1 MRKIIQWVMASA
13 DGYIDGPNGEFDW
26 AALSPQLGEYSD
38 LLHERA
44 DTFLF
49 GRGVWEMMA
58 SYWPHV
64 ESMSDDEHDL
74 KFAPIW
80 RETPKI
86 VFSRTLE
93 KADWNTRV
101 IGDNLAEEVAAL
113 KRQPGKDMLLSG
125 GSRLPAALTAL
136 GLIDEYHISVHP
148 VVLGGGKPLFRE
160 QEQRVNLQLVDAQTV
175 DSGVVILHYQPV
187 HEAPAS

>member
-1 MRKIIQWVMASA
+1 MRKIIRWVMASI

-26 AALSPQLGEYSD
+26 APLGPGLGEYAD
-38 LLHERA
+38 RLHERA

-49 GRGVWEMMA
+49 GRGVWDLMA

-64 ESMSDDEHDL
+64 DATSDDEHDL

-101 IGDNLAEEVAAL
+101 ISDNLAEEVAAL

-125 GSRLPAALTAL
+125 GSSLPAALTAL
-136 GLIDEYHISVHP
+136 GLIDEYHIGVHP

-160 QEQRVNLQLVDAQTV
+160 PRQRLNLALVNAQTV
-175 DSGVVILHYQPV
+175 DTGVVVLHYQP
-187 HEAPAS
+187 AAGTPAG

>member
-1 MRKIIQWVMASA
+1 MRKIIQWVMASV

-26 AALSPQLGEYSD
+26 ASLSPQLGEYAER
-38 LLHERA
+38 LHERA
-44 DTFLF
+44 DTLLF
-49 GRGVWEMMA
+49 GRGVWDMMA
-58 SYWPHV
+58 SYWPNV
-64 ESMSDDEHDL
+64 ESISDDEHDL

-80 RETPKI
+80 LETPKI

-101 IGDNLAEEVAAL
+101 ISDNLSEEVAAL

-125 GSRLPAALTAL
+125 GSGLPAALTAL
-136 GLIDEYHISVHP
+136 GLIDEYHIAVQP

-160 QEQRVNLQLVDAQTV
+160 PEQRLNLRLVDARPV
-175 DSGVVILHYQPV
+175 DSRVVILHYQPADG
-187 HEAPAS
+187 APAG